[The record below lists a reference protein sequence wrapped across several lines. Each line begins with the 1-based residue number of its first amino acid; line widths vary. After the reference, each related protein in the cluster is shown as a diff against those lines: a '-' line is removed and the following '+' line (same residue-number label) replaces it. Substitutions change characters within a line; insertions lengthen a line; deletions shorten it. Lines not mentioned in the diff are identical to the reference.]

1 MPAQDEIFRNIRV
14 VAQGLDALRDEH
26 EAIKNKLTG
35 GIDLLTP
42 DERQLIDEK
51 TSIVDRNLENILLGV
66 EEAQVMVALASH
78 FQNLE
83 ADKQKYKA
91 QVRRLCQ
98 ENAWI
103 RDELNSTQQQ
113 LRTAMQNI
121 AQLEEENKHLKF
133 MNSIKKFDEDLPEL
147 ADKEGDQ
154 AEQQHTA
161 SDVHNSTLQELGFGD
176 EEEDLQSL
184 FLSYFDFHKNIDW
197 GKGLGWYVD
206 CVILAI
212 IKQDAMLVR
221 NAVILLENKKES
233 LRKAIRKLKL
243 ENGRMKLKIKTLN
256 EKVGK
261 LTNEKLVDVDD
272 GRAPESEYDYDDLN
286 RDFYLIGGIHD
297 PLSLRCEVTIRD
309 KEGIEHKSAERFYW

>member
-1 MPAQDEIFRNIRV
+1 MYVALGKILRWDDFRVDVICYTYNLFYCFYFTFLELKNSLKMPAQDEIFRNIRV

-35 GIDLLTP
+35 GVDLLTP

-66 EEAQVMVALASH
+66 EEAQ
-78 FQNLE
+78 
-83 ADKQKYKA
+83 YKA

-154 AEQQHTA
+154 AEQQHPA

-197 GKGLGWYVD
+197 GKGLG
-206 CVILAI
+206 C
-212 IKQDAMLVR
+212 MLTV
-221 NAVILLENKKES
+221 LL
-233 LRKAIRKLKL
+233 
-243 ENGRMKLKIKTLN
+243 
-256 EKVGK
+256 
-261 LTNEKLVDVDD
+261 LV
-272 GRAPESEYDYDDLN
+272 
-286 RDFYLIGGIHD
+286 
-297 PLSLRCEVTIRD
+297 LSIFV
-309 KEGIEHKSAERFYW
+309 S

>member
-35 GIDLLTP
+35 GVDLLTP

-66 EEAQVMVALASH
+66 EEAQ
-78 FQNLE
+78 

-154 AEQQHTA
+154 AEQQHPA

-176 EEEDLQSL
+176 EEEDLQKLSNVSIFVLSKLNKQLITEHGCLFSIYSL
-184 FLSYFDFHKNIDW
+184 P
-197 GKGLGWYVD
+197 
-206 CVILAI
+206 
-212 IKQDAMLVR
+212 
-221 NAVILLENKKES
+221 
-233 LRKAIRKLKL
+233 
-243 ENGRMKLKIKTLN
+243 T
-256 EKVGK
+256 
-261 LTNEKLVDVDD
+261 
-272 GRAPESEYDYDDLN
+272 
-286 RDFYLIGGIHD
+286 
-297 PLSLRCEVTIRD
+297 
-309 KEGIEHKSAERFYW
+309 

>member
-154 AEQQHTA
+154 AEQQRTA
-161 SDVHNSTLQELGFGD
+161 SDAHNSTLLELGFGD

-206 CVILAI
+206 CVI
-212 IKQDAMLVR
+212 V
-221 NAVILLENKKES
+221 S
-233 LRKAIRKLKL
+233 
-243 ENGRMKLKIKTLN
+243 
-256 EKVGK
+256 
-261 LTNEKLVDVDD
+261 
-272 GRAPESEYDYDDLN
+272 P
-286 RDFYLIGGIHD
+286 FYLCF
-297 PLSLRCEVTIRD
+297 L
-309 KEGIEHKSAERFYW
+309 W

>member
-1 MPAQDEIFRNIRV
+1 MPAQDEILRNIRV
-14 VAQGLDALRDEH
+14 VAQG
-26 EAIKNKLTG
+26 
-35 GIDLLTP
+35 
-42 DERQLIDEK
+42 
-51 TSIVDRNLENILLGV
+51 
-66 EEAQVMVALASH
+66 MVALASH

-98 ENAWI
+98 EAWI

-121 AQLEEENKHLKF
+121 AQLEEENKHLNF

-154 AEQQHTA
+154 AEQQRPA

-197 GKGLGWYVD
+197 GKG
-206 CVILAI
+206 
-212 IKQDAMLVR
+212 
-221 NAVILLENKKES
+221 
-233 LRKAIRKLKL
+233 
-243 ENGRMKLKIKTLN
+243 
-256 EKVGK
+256 
-261 LTNEKLVDVDD
+261 
-272 GRAPESEYDYDDLN
+272 
-286 RDFYLIGGIHD
+286 
-297 PLSLRCEVTIRD
+297 
-309 KEGIEHKSAERFYW
+309 